1 MARYGSKDLKIEVDN
16 SGGSLV
22 DISDYVTTIGGFSVE
37 AILEE
42 GTAFSDT
49 WVEQLFTGNKQ
60 SPAIT
65 LGGFYDD
72 TASTGPD
79 VILNSVGDTR
89 SLKITLGSTK
99 SYSVEAIITSYS
111 WAPAVKTLT
120 KFSCVLTPTGTV
132 TLA

>member
-1 MARYGSKDLKIEVDN
+1 MSRYGSKDLKVEVDN

-22 DISDYVTTIGGFSVE
+22 DLSNYVTSISGISVE

-42 GTAFSDT
+42 GTAFGDT

-60 SPAIT
+60 SAAIT

-79 VILNSVGDTR
+79 VILNAIGDTR
-89 SLKITLGSTK
+89 TVKVTFGSTK